1 LRLWRGYP
9 ARATLPGGGI
19 GAGPRPSPKLLTMEI
34 EESARL
40 LDELRKLLEEQD
52 LGGLRERLPKTHPAD
67 LAAALR
73 ELAIPDQVTLFR
85 QLPREQAGAVL
96 SEMDNESLLAL
107 VQALDQG
114 EVSGIL
120 DRMPPDE
127 AADVVETLP
136 EEQAE
141 QILDRMTE
149 QESEEVQELLQY
161 GESTAGGI
169 MTPEFVAV
177 HEDMTVG
184 QALDHLRKSAIK
196 EGVFY
201 VYVVDDH
208 DHLVG
213 VVPLR
218 RLITADPTTSIQAI
232 RRPDVIGVTADTDQE
247 EVARLVT
254 KHNLLAVPVVSRD
267 NRLLGTIT
275 VDDVIDVIHEEATE
289 DIHRLAGAAGDE
301 TIFDPPA
308 KVVRRRLF
316 WLLVNLPTA
325 LLAASVVGLFEPA
338 IKELALLAVFMPIVA
353 GMGGNAGIQTFTVIV
368 RAIALG
374 DLTLANTRKV
384 LAREALIGV
393 ANGVGTGLVAGVIAY
408 LWKGHG
414 LLGLILGLAMITNML
429 VAALAGTLIPVVLKL
444 LRVDPAVATGVIVT
458 TFTDCAGF
466 LSFLG
471 LATVL
476 LRFLQ

>member
-1 LRLWRGYP
+1 MEVEETAHRLEE
-9 ARATLPGGGI
+9 I
-19 GAGPRPSPKLLTMEI
+19 QKLLGEEAI
-34 EESARL
+34 EP
-40 LDELRKLLEEQD
+40 LRASLAA
-52 LGGLRERLPKTHPAD
+52 THPAD
-67 LAAALR
+67 LAHVLR
-73 ELAIPDQVTLFR
+73 ELPLPDQVTVFR
-85 QLPREQAGAVL
+85 HLTREQAGSVL
-96 SEMDNESLLAL
+96 AEMDDETLLAL
-107 VQALDQG
+107 VQSLGHD
-114 EVSGIL
+114 EVSEIL

-141 QILDRMTE
+141 QILDRMKAE
-149 QESEEVQELLQY
+149 ESEEVQELLQY

-177 HEDMTVG
+177 HEDMTVA
-184 QALDHLRKSAIK
+184 QALDHLRKSATA
-196 EGVFY
+196 EGIFY

-208 DHLVG
+208 EHLVG
-213 VVPLR
+213 VVPFR
-218 RLITADPTTSIQAI
+218 RLITADPATPVHAI
-232 RRPDVIGVTADTDQE
+232 RRTDVVSVTADTDQE

-254 KHNLLAVPVVSRD
+254 KHNLLAVPVVSKD

-289 DIHRLAGAAGDE
+289 DIHRLGGVAGDE
-301 TIFDPPA
+301 TIFDPA
-308 KVVRRRLF
+308 GKVVRRRLF

-325 LLAASVVGLFEPA
+325 VLAATVVGFFEPSIQA
-338 IKELALLAVFMPIVA
+338 LAVLAVFMPIVA

-384 LAREALIGV
+384 LAREALIGL
-393 ANGVGTGLVAGVIAY
+393 ANGIGTGLVAGLIAY
-408 LWKGHG
+408 LWKGSP

-458 TFTDCAGF
+458 TFTDCSGF

-471 LATVL
+471 LATLL

>member
-1 LRLWRGYP
+1 
-9 ARATLPGGGI
+9 
-19 GAGPRPSPKLLTMEI
+19 MEL
-34 EESARL
+34 EESARQLDDLRRL
-40 LDELRKLLEEQD
+40 LDQQD
-52 LGGLRERLPKTHPAD
+52 VDGLRERLEKRHPAD
-67 LAAALR
+67 IAAVLR
-73 ELAIPDQVTLFR
+73 ELPIPDQVTLFR
-85 QLPREQAGAVL
+85 LLPRESAGAVL

-107 VQALDQG
+107 VQVLDQS
-114 EVSGIL
+114 EVSDIL
-120 DRMPPDE
+120 DRMPADE

-136 EEQAE
+136 DEKAE
-141 QILDRMTE
+141 QILEEMKE
-149 QESEEVQELLQY
+149 EKSEEVQELLQY

-184 QALDHLRKSAIK
+184 EALDHVRKAVTR

-213 VVPLR
+213 LVPLR
-218 RLITADPTTSIQAI
+218 RLITADPSTAI
-232 RRPDVIGVTADTDQE
+232 HAVRRPDVISVTADTDQE

-254 KHNLLAVPVVSRD
+254 KHSLLAVPVVSRD

-289 DIHRLAGAAGDE
+289 DIHKLAGVAGDE

-308 KVVRRRLF
+308 KVIRRRLF

-338 IKELALLAVFMPIVA
+338 IHELALLAVFMPIVA

-393 ANGVGTGLVAGVIAY
+393 ANGVGTGLVAAVIAY

-429 VAALAGTLIPVVLKL
+429 VAALAGTLIPVALKQM
-444 LRVDPAVATGVIVT
+444 RVDPAVATGVIVT

-471 LATVL
+471 LATL
-476 LRFLQ
+476 LIRLLQ

>member
-1 LRLWRGYP
+1 M
-9 ARATLPGGGI
+9 A
-19 GAGPRPSPKLLTMEI
+19 MEV

-40 LDELRKLLEEQD
+40 LEELRRLLEEHD
-52 LGGLRERLPKTHPAD
+52 GGRLRERLGAVHPAD
-67 LAAALR
+67 IVTVLR
-73 ELAIPDQVTLFR
+73 ELPIADQVTLVR
-85 QLPREQAGAVL
+85 HLSRDQAGAVL
-96 SEMDNESLLAL
+96 SETDDESLRTL

-114 EVSGIL
+114 EVSEIL

-127 AADVVETLP
+127 ATDVVETLP
-136 EEQAE
+136 EDQAE
-141 QILDRMTE
+141 QILERMKE
-149 QESEEVQELLQY
+149 EESGEIQELLQY

-184 QALDHLRKSAIK
+184 QALDHVRKAVTK

-201 VYVVDDH
+201 VYVVDHH

-218 RLITADPTTSIQAI
+218 RLITTDPATPVHAIQ
-232 RRPDVIGVTADTDQE
+232 RPDVISVSADTDQE

-254 KHNLLAVPVVSRD
+254 KHHLLAVPVVSRA
-267 NRLLGTIT
+267 NRLIGTIT

-289 DIHRLAGAAGDE
+289 DIHRLAGVPADE
-301 TIFDPPA
+301 TVFDPA
-308 KVVRRRLF
+308 GKVVRRRLF

-325 LLAASVVGLFEPA
+325 ILAATVVGLFEPA
-338 IKELALLAVFMPIVA
+338 IRELAVLAVFMPIVA

-368 RAIALG
+368 RAIAVG

-384 LAREALIGV
+384 LAREALIGL
-393 ANGVGTGLVAGVIAY
+393 ANGAGTGLVAGGIAY
-408 LWKGHG
+408 LWKGNA

-429 VAALAGTLIPVVLKL
+429 VAALTGTLIPVILKL
-444 LRVDPAVATGVIVT
+444 LRTDPAIATGVIVT
-458 TFTDCAGF
+458 TFTDCTGF

-471 LATVL
+471 LATL
-476 LRFLQ
+476 LLHYLQ

>member
-1 LRLWRGYP
+1 
-9 ARATLPGGGI
+9 
-19 GAGPRPSPKLLTMEI
+19 MET

-40 LDELRKLLEEQD
+40 LDELRQRLEEQD
-52 LGGLRERLPKTHPAD
+52 LPALRERLPRTHPAD
-67 LAAALR
+67 LAAVLR
-73 ELAIPDQVTLFR
+73 DLPIADEVTLFR
-85 QLPREQAGAVL
+85 QLAREQAGGGL
-96 SEMDNESLLAL
+96 SAMGEER
-107 VQALDQG
+107 VRALDQG
-114 EVSGIL
+114 EVSEIL

-149 QESEEVQELLQY
+149 EESEEVQELLQY

-177 HEDMTVG
+177 HQDMTVG
-184 QALDHLRKSAIK
+184 QALDHLRKSATK

-218 RLITADPTTSIQAI
+218 RLITADPTTSIAAI

-289 DIHRLAGAAGDE
+289 DIHRLAGVAGDE

-308 KVVRRRLF
+308 KAVRRRF
-316 WLLVNLPTA
+316 VWLLIHLPTA
-325 LLAASVVGLFEPA
+325 
-338 IKELALLAVFMPIVA
+338 
-353 GMGGNAGIQTFTVIV
+353 
-368 RAIALG
+368 
-374 DLTLANTRKV
+374 
-384 LAREALIGV
+384 
-393 ANGVGTGLVAGVIAY
+393 
-408 LWKGHG
+408 
-414 LLGLILGLAMITNML
+414 
-429 VAALAGTLIPVVLKL
+429 
-444 LRVDPAVATGVIVT
+444 
-458 TFTDCAGF
+458 
-466 LSFLG
+466 
-471 LATVL
+471 
-476 LRFLQ
+476 

>member
-1 LRLWRGYP
+1 MTTELDEPGRLV
-9 ARATLPGGGI
+9 
-19 GAGPRPSPKLLTMEI
+19 
-34 EESARL
+34 
-40 LDELRKLLEEQD
+40 DELRKLLEDSD
-52 LGGLRERLPKTHPAD
+52 LPGLAERLQKTHPVD

-73 ELAIPDQVTLFR
+73 DLPLADRVTLVR
-85 QLPREQAGAVL
+85 QLDRERAGAVL
-96 SEMDNESLLAL
+96 SEMDDDNLLAL
-107 VQALDQG
+107 VQALEQE
-114 EVSGIL
+114 EVSEIL

-127 AADVVETLP
+127 AADVVEALP

-141 QILDRMTE
+141 QILDRMPE
-149 QESEEVQELLQY
+149 GESEEIQELLRY

-169 MTPEFVAV
+169 MTPEFMAV

-184 QALDHLRKSAIK
+184 QALDHLRKAATK

-201 VYVVDDH
+201 VYVVDGH

-218 RLITADPTTSIQAI
+218 RLITADPATPIHAI
-232 RRPDVIGVTADTDQE
+232 RRPDVVSVTADTDQE

-254 KHNLLAVPVVSRD
+254 KHSLLAVPVVGRD

-275 VDDVIDVIHEEATE
+275 VDDVIDVIHQEATE
-289 DIHRLAGAAGDE
+289 DIHRLGGVAADE
-301 TIFDPPA
+301 TIFDPA
-308 KVVRRRLF
+308 GKVARRRLF

-325 LLAASVVGLFEPA
+325 LLAATVVGLFEPA
-338 IKELALLAVFMPIVA
+338 IQQVALLAVFMPIVA

-374 DLTLANTRKV
+374 DLTLANTRRV
-384 LAREALIGV
+384 LGREILIGLV
-393 ANGVGTGLVAGVIAY
+393 NGVGMGLLAGTIAF
-408 LWKGHG
+408 LWKGHP
-414 LLGLILGLAMITNML
+414 LLGLILGLAMVTNML
-429 VAALAGTLIPVVLKL
+429 VAALTGTLIPVALRL

-471 LATVL
+471 LATLL

>member
-1 LRLWRGYP
+1 
-9 ARATLPGGGI
+9 
-19 GAGPRPSPKLLTMEI
+19 MEL

-40 LDELRKLLEEQD
+40 LDELHGLLAAGD
-52 LGGLRERLPKTHPAD
+52 ANALRERLGAIHPAD
-67 LAAALR
+67 LAAVLR
-73 ELAIPDQVTLFR
+73 ELPIDERVTLFR
-85 QLPREQAGAVL
+85 LLPREQAGAAL

-114 EVSGIL
+114 EVSEIL
-120 DRMPPDE
+120 DQMPPDE

-141 QILDRMTE
+141 QILDRMPE
-149 QESEEVQELLQY
+149 AESEEIQELLQY

-177 HEDMTVG
+177 HEDMTIG
-184 QALDHLRKSAIK
+184 QALDQIRKAVTRD
-196 EGVFY
+196 GVFY

-213 VVPLR
+213 LVPLR
-218 RLITADPTTSIQAI
+218 RLITADPATPIRMI
-232 RRPDVIGVTADTDQE
+232 RRPDVISVSADTDQE

-254 KHNLLAVPVVSRD
+254 KHNLMAVPVVDRQ
-267 NRLLGTIT
+267 NRLIGTIT

-289 DIHRLAGAAGDE
+289 DIHKLAGVAGDE
-301 TIFDPPA
+301 TIFDPPT

-325 LLAASVVGLFEPA
+325 VLAASVVALFEPA
-338 IKELALLAVFMPIVA
+338 IKELAVLAVFMPIVA

-374 DLTLANTRKV
+374 DVTLANTRKV
-384 LAREALIGV
+384 LAREAIIGF
-393 ANGVGTGLVAGVIAY
+393 ANGVGTGLVAGAIAY
-408 LWKGHG
+408 VWKGNA
-414 LLGLILGLAMITNML
+414 LLGVILALAMITNML
-429 VAALAGTLIPVVLKL
+429 VAALAGTLIPIALKL

>member
-1 LRLWRGYP
+1 M
-9 ARATLPGGGI
+9 A
-19 GAGPRPSPKLLTMEI
+19 MEV

-40 LDELRKLLEEQD
+40 LQELRRPLDEQD
-52 LGGLRERLPKTHPAD
+52 TESLRERLAAIHPAD
-67 LAAALR
+67 VAAVLR
-73 ELAIPDQVTLFR
+73 EFPITEQVTLFR
-85 QLPREQAGAVL
+85 QLSREQAGAVL

-107 VQALDQG
+107 VEALDQG
-114 EVSGIL
+114 EVSEIL

-141 QILDRMTE
+141 QILDRMPE
-149 QESEEVQELLQY
+149 EESEEIQELLQY

-184 QALDHLRKSAIK
+184 QALDHVRKAVTK

-218 RLITADPTTSIQAI
+218 RLITADPLTPIHAI
-232 RRPDVIGVTADTDQE
+232 RRPDVIRVSAETDQE

-267 NRLLGTIT
+267 NRLIGTIT

-289 DIHRLAGAAGDE
+289 DIHRLGGVAADE
-301 TIFDPPA
+301 TVFDPAA

-325 LLAASVVGLFEPA
+325 ILAATVVALFEPA
-338 IKELALLAVFMPIVA
+338 IKEVAVLAVFMPIVA

-384 LAREALIGV
+384 LAREALIGL
-393 ANGVGTGLVAGVIAY
+393 ANGVGTGVVAGAIAY
-408 LWKGHG
+408 AWKGNAM
-414 LLGLILGLAMITNML
+414 LGVILGLAMITNML
-429 VAALAGTLIPVVLKL
+429 VAALAGTLIPVALKL
-444 LRVDPAVATGVIVT
+444 IRVDPAVATGVIVT
-458 TFTDCAGF
+458 TFTDCSGF

-471 LATVL
+471 LATIL

>member
-1 LRLWRGYP
+1 M
-9 ARATLPGGGI
+9 A
-19 GAGPRPSPKLLTMEI
+19 MEI

-40 LDELRKLLEEQD
+40 LEELRRLVEERD
-52 LGGLRERLPKTHPAD
+52 TEGLRERLAAVHPAD
-67 LAAALR
+67 VAALLR
-73 ELAIPDQVTLFR
+73 EFAVAEQVTLFR
-85 QLPREQAGAVL
+85 LLSREQAGAVL
-96 SEMDNESLLAL
+96 TELDNESLLAL

-114 EVSGIL
+114 EVSEIL

-141 QILDRMTE
+141 QILDRLPE
-149 QESEEVQELLQY
+149 AESEEIQELLQY

-184 QALDHLRKSAIK
+184 QALDHVRKAVTK

-218 RLITADPTTSIQAI
+218 RLITADPTTPIHAI
-232 RRPDVIGVTADTDQE
+232 RRPEVISVSADTDQE

-254 KHNLLAVPVVSRD
+254 KHNLMAVPVVSRD
-267 NRLLGTIT
+267 NRLIGTIT

-289 DIHRLAGAAGDE
+289 DIHRLAGVAGDE
-301 TIFDPPA
+301 TVFDPPT
-308 KVVRRRLF
+308 KVMRRRLF

-325 LLAASVVGLFEPA
+325 VLAATVVALFEPA
-338 IKELALLAVFMPIVA
+338 IREVALLAVFMPIVA

-384 LAREALIGV
+384 LAREALIGLV
-393 ANGVGTGLVAGVIAY
+393 NGAGTGLVAGAIAY
-408 LWKGHG
+408 VWKGHAM
-414 LLGLILGLAMITNML
+414 LGLILGLAMVTNML
-429 VAALAGTLIPVVLKL
+429 VAALAGTLIPVGLRL
-444 LRVDPAVATGVIVT
+444 IRVDPAVATGVIVT

-471 LATVL
+471 LATLL

>member
-1 LRLWRGYP
+1 M
-9 ARATLPGGGI
+9 AQ
-19 GAGPRPSPKLLTMEI
+19 

-52 LGGLRERLPKTHPAD
+52 LLRVRERLERTHPAD
-67 LAAALR
+67 LAVALR
-73 ELAIPDQVTLFR
+73 ELPIPDQVTLFR
-85 QLPREQAGAVL
+85 QLPREGAGAVL
-96 SEMDNESLLAL
+96 SEMDHESLLAL

-114 EVSGIL
+114 EVSSIL

-149 QESEEVQELLQY
+149 EESEEVQDLLQY

-169 MTPEFVAV
+169 MTPEFIAV

-184 QALDHLRKSAIK
+184 QALDHLRKAPTTR

-218 RLITADPTTSIQAI
+218 RLITADPATAIQTI
-232 RRPDVIGVTADTDQE
+232 RRPDVISVTAETDQE

-254 KHNLLAVPVVSRD
+254 KHGLLAVPVVSRD
-267 NRLLGTIT
+267 NRLLGTST
-275 VDDVIDVIHEEATE
+275 VDDVSDVIHGDATE
-289 DIHRLAGAAGDE
+289 DIHRLAGVAGDE

-325 LLAASVVGLFEPA
+325 LLAASVVGVFEPA

-374 DLTLANTRKV
+374 DLTVANTRKV
-384 LAREALIGV
+384 LAREALIGL
-393 ANGVGTGLVAGVIAY
+393 ANGVGTGLVAGTIAY

-414 LLGLILGLAMITNML
+414 LLGLILGLAMVTNML
-429 VAALAGTLIPVVLKL
+429 VAALAGTLIPVALRL
-444 LRVDPAVATGVIVT
+444 GRVDPAVATGVIVT

-471 LATVL
+471 LATLL

>member
-1 LRLWRGYP
+1 VAL
-9 ARATLPGGGI
+9 
-19 GAGPRPSPKLLTMEI
+19 EV

-40 LDELRKLLEEQD
+40 LEELRRLLEAQD
-52 LGGLRERLPKTHPAD
+52 TLALRERLRAIHPAD
-67 LAAALR
+67 LAAMLR
-73 ELAIPDQVTLFR
+73 EFPIGEQVSLFR
-85 QLPREQAGAVL
+85 LLDREQAGAVL

-114 EVSGIL
+114 EVSEIL
-120 DRMPPDE
+120 DHMPPDE

-141 QILDRMTE
+141 QILDRMPE
-149 QESEEVQELLQY
+149 DESEEIQGLLQY

-177 HEDMTVG
+177 HEDATVA
-184 QALDHLRKSAIK
+184 QALDQIRKTVTR

-213 VVPLR
+213 VLPLR
-218 RLITADPTTSIQAI
+218 RLITADPATPI
-232 RRPDVIGVTADTDQE
+232 RVIRQPDVLSVSADTDQE

-254 KHNLLAVPVVSRD
+254 KHNLLAVPVVDRQ
-267 NRLLGTIT
+267 NRLIGTIT

-289 DIHRLAGAAGDE
+289 DIHRLAGVAGDE
-301 TIFDPPA
+301 TVFDAPG

-325 LLAASVVGLFEPA
+325 LLAATVVALFEPA
-338 IKELALLAVFMPIVA
+338 IQTVAVLAVFMPIVA

-374 DLTLANTRKV
+374 DLTLVNTRKV
-384 LAREALIGV
+384 LAREALIGL
-393 ANGVGTGLVAGVIAY
+393 ANGVGCGLVAGAIAY
-408 LWKGHG
+408 LWKGNAM
-414 LLGLILGLAMITNML
+414 LGVILGLAMITNML
-429 VAALAGTLIPVVLKL
+429 VAALAGTLIPVALKA

-471 LATVL
+471 LATAL

>member
-1 LRLWRGYP
+1 M
-9 ARATLPGGGI
+9 A
-19 GAGPRPSPKLLTMEI
+19 MEV

-40 LDELRKLLEEQD
+40 REELRRLLDEQD
-52 LGGLRERLPKTHPAD
+52 TEGLRERLAAIHPAD
-67 LAAALR
+67 VAAVLR
-73 ELAIPDQVTLFR
+73 EFPITEQVTLFR
-85 QLPREQAGAVL
+85 QLSREQAGAVL

-107 VQALDQG
+107 VEALDQG
-114 EVSGIL
+114 EVSEIL

-141 QILDRMTE
+141 QILDRMPE
-149 QESEEVQELLQY
+149 EESEEIQELLQY

-184 QALDHLRKSAIK
+184 QALDHVRKAVTK
-196 EGVFY
+196 EGIFY

-218 RLITADPTTSIQAI
+218 RLITADPLTPIHAI
-232 RRPDVIGVTADTDQE
+232 RRPDVLSVGAETDQE

-267 NRLLGTIT
+267 NRLIGTIT

-289 DIHRLAGAAGDE
+289 DIHRLGGVAADE
-301 TIFDPPA
+301 TIFDPAA

-325 LLAASVVGLFEPA
+325 ILAAGVVALFEPA
-338 IKELALLAVFMPIVA
+338 IQAVAILAVFMPIVA
-353 GMGGNAGIQTFTVIV
+353 GMGGNAGIQTFTIIV

-384 LAREALIGV
+384 LAREALIGL
-393 ANGVGTGLVAGVIAY
+393 ANGVGTGLVAGGIAY
-408 LWKGHG
+408 AWKGNAM
-414 LLGLILGLAMITNML
+414 LGMILGLAMITNML
-429 VAALAGTLIPVVLKL
+429 VAALAGTLIPVALKL

-471 LATVL
+471 LATLL